1 MPCHAASVAILNHR
15 RQSGLPLTSL
25 ICKHDASH
33 GAKAKAEKS
42 GVVFAFGLFPAQ
54 VLTGIF
60 TIEMAMKLFALGLLK
75 YVVYIET
82 FVRYSHRIGLSA
94 SEWIF

>member
-1 MPCHAASVAILNHR
+1 M
-15 RQSGLPLTSL
+15 
-25 ICKHDASH
+25 
-33 GAKAKAEKS
+33 
-42 GVVFAFGLFPAQ
+42 
-54 VLTGIF
+54 LTGIF